1 MNIHDCIRCK
11 NPINYDDTDWC
22 DVCDMSIFD
31 DRMVEY
37 KKMLTITNYKKIKDT
52 QFNCMGTLWLV
63 GEIRESDDYYQFAFL
78 PETKGVF
85 AIHKA
90 QFVRLFRQVEDNGF
104 EYLITLNDNA
114 SKGLTKIHKQ
124 YIKDPKELLNW
135 ISSKFLVYVKD

>member
-1 MNIHDCIRCK
+1 MNVHDCIRCK

-37 KKMLTITNYKKIKDT
+37 KKMLTIKNYKKIKDN
-52 QFNCMGTLWLV
+52 QFNCMGTVWLV

-90 QFVRLFRQVEDNGF
+90 QFIRLYRQLNENGVEYDIELTDSNGVR
-104 EYLITLNDNA
+104 
-114 SKGLTKIHKQ
+114 KKIHNQ
-124 YIKDPKELLNW
+124 YIKDPKQLINW
-135 ISSKFLVYVKD
+135 ISSKFLLYVED